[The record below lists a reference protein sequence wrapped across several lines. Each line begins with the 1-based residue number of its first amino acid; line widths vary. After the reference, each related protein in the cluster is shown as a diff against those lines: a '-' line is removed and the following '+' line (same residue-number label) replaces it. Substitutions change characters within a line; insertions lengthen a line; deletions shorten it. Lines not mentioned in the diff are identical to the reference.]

1 MRLLII
7 AGGSHP
13 YEESTPVLE
22 RFLKNGAHEVNI
34 EWDTK
39 VLSDDNEM
47 SKYDA
52 LVFNT
57 LRDKD
62 TALNHAEK
70 TGMKNF
76 IKQGKGF
83 VCIHI
88 SGCVSAVEREITGG
102 GWDRDVSFHPPFGSF
117 TVNVINSQHPGV
129 LGVSDFVT
137 NDELYMGIEYS
148 DDNDVFMTADSEQGT
163 HDWKGEA
170 MFMPAETF
178 PLGWTRKYGDG
189 RVFVTLLGHN
199 GFSFETQEF
208 QQIILNGVD
217 WVTD

>member
-1 MRLLII
+1 M
-7 AGGSHP
+7 
-13 YEESTPVLE
+13 
-22 RFLKNGAHEVNI
+22 
-34 EWDTK
+34 
-39 VLSDDNEM
+39 
-47 SKYDA
+47 
-52 LVFNT
+52 
-57 LRDKD
+57 
-62 TALNHAEK
+62 
-70 TGMKNF
+70 
-76 IKQGKGF
+76 KQGKGF

-88 SGCVSAVEREITGG
+88 SGCVSAVEMEITGG

-178 PLGWTRKYGDG
+178 PLGWTRKYGYG